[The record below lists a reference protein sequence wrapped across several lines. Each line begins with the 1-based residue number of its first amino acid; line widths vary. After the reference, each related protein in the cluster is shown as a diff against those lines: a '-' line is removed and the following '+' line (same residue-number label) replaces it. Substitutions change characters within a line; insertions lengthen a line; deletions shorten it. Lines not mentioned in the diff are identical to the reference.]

1 MSPFS
6 YFIDTDSRSLAL
18 DQYQQNDLPC
28 FITNGSECRF
38 TCMKAAGDMRNALL
52 TFLIHESPSLHI
64 ADIGCIPLCTSL
76 ISYLRIPQKQRCD
89 RFFSF
94 WYVQCRPQASRMVH
108 HHGEESAVQYP

>member
-1 MSPFS
+1 MNRHEIQIKP
-6 YFIDTDSRSLAL
+6 SLCIGC
-18 DQYQQNDLPC
+18 DQCAKDCPTSNIQLKDKKAEILEA
-28 FITNGSECRF
+28 ECIM
-38 TCMKAAGDMRNALL
+38 CGHCAAICPKKAAGDMRNALL

-94 WYVQCRPQASRMVH
+94 WYCTADSSPWW
-108 HHGEESAVQYP
+108 